1 MRMSIIYS
9 PAPKHGNASDC
20 NIFLDE
26 FAGML
31 EHELLLS
38 VGKLMILGDFNYHLD
53 DLTDNNVRKFNNL
66 LHACGLVQH
75 VTVPTHVKGHILDA
89 VITRDGEIDV
99 VNIQTNLCI
108 ESDHYTVLFDI
119 DVPCTGITLKII
131 NCRKW
136 KDFDLN
142 KFKMDLAK
150 NIAVVLGTD
159 NIDQAV
165 ARYNKVLIELVDL
178 HAPAKP
184 CKVRVK
190 AGAPWYNGDIH
201 HAKQVRRKL
210 ERRWRRTR
218 LNDVFTRFKRQ
229 RTLVNN
235 LIRKVKVHITV

>member
-1 MRMSIIYS
+1 MARKNRTGGGVALVYRASLNIVQNAVQIYSSFEVLDCSIKVGSAEVMRIYS

-75 VTVPTHVKGHILDA
+75 VTVPTHVEGHILDA

-108 ESDHYTVLFDI
+108 ESDHYTALFDI
-119 DVPCTGITLKII
+119 DVPCTGTT
-131 NCRKW
+131 N
-136 KDFDLN
+136 
-142 KFKMDLAK
+142 
-150 NIAVVLGTD
+150 
-159 NIDQAV
+159 
-165 ARYNKVLIELVDL
+165 Y
-178 HAPAKP
+178 
-184 CKVRVK
+184 
-190 AGAPWYNGDIH
+190 
-201 HAKQVRRKL
+201 
-210 ERRWRRTR
+210 
-218 LNDVFTRFKRQ
+218 
-229 RTLVNN
+229 
-235 LIRKVKVHITV
+235 